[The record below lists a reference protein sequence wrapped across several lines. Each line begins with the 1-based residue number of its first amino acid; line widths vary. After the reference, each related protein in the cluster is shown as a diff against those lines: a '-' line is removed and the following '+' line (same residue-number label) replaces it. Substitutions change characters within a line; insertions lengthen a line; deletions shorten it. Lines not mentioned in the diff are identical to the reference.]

1 MSNVVTAV
9 FGASKVTRTRALYQ
23 WDYGQVLQF
32 SGLDLPSAYTVHFSN
47 VGVGGAAKTMVG
59 GADGVDIPDE
69 YLTTGQTV
77 YAWVY
82 LHTGADDGETVYAV
96 IIPVTQ
102 RPKPIDE
109 SPTPVQQDAID
120 QAIAALNAGVE
131 AAQEAAEMIANPSA
145 EAVSLPPGSDP
156 TAAYVDGEF
165 VFGIPRPSGVTAEV
179 QDDTLIL
186 TNNT

>member
-32 SGLDLPSAYTVHFSN
+32 DGIELPSAYTVHFSN
-47 VGVGGAAKTMVG
+47 VGIGGEAKTMVG
-59 GADGVDIPDE
+59 NADGVDIPDE

-109 SPTPVQQDAID
+109 PPTPAQQGAID

-131 AAQEAAEMIANPSA
+131 AAQEAADMLANPSA
-145 EAVSLPPGSDP
+145 EAVSLPPGSEP
-156 TAAYVDGEF
+156 TAAYSDGEF
-165 VFGIPRPSGVTAEV
+165 VFGIPRPSGVTADV
-179 QDDTLIL
+179 HDNTLIL